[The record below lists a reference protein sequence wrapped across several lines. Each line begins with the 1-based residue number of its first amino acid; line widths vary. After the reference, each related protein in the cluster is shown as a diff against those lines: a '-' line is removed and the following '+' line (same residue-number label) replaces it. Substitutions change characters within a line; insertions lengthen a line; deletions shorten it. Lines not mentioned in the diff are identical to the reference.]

1 MNVCPARPKLNK
13 KFLFIK
19 YSSHQKHC
27 YRITSL
33 HYRSL
38 FWEVTESCP
47 FCNASKTRFC
57 SDEELISMGFKKIPE
72 KDVLSWLGTFYNE
85 KEIQKYL

>member
-1 MNVCPARPKLNK
+1 MSICPARPKLNK
-13 KFLFIK
+13 KFLFFK
-19 YSSHQKHC
+19 WSVYQEHF
-27 YRITSL
+27 YRIVFL

-38 FWEVTESCP
+38 FWEVTKSCP
-47 FCNASKTRFC
+47 YCNARKTGLC

-72 KDVLSWLGTFYNE
+72 IDSSSWLGTFYNE